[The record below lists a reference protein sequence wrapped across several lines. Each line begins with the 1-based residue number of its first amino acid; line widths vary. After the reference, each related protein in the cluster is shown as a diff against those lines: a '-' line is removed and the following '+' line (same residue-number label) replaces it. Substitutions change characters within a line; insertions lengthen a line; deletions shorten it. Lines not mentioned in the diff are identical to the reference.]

1 MLGYRAYFEVAERE
15 TVLEASLD
23 EFRSW
28 LVGKGYNVEAIGE
41 GAGAEI
47 APNVKAS
54 LTSIEGNDGSKAVRA
69 QVVERR
75 GEGAWT
81 SDLIIHIPAG
91 EQEPAAV
98 LLDIH
103 NPADDESQPISTGT
117 PRLARAL
124 LGTLAARDSLARLTD
139 HPILIRPN
147 DVEALAHAIRD
158 PNRHGLL
165 FVAGSAEALPLKAWT
180 KYVAALLRQT
190 AGLASAYVLDAEAT
204 RLLATLLG
212 PTHAVTPGTLRTY
225 LPGVDTDSELD
236 ARRHRILSTTRI
248 LNDRSQWIAA
258 ILGRRARENAVEAEL
273 PPQLQNI
280 LDQIAA
286 QSDDALVGRLPMPPA
301 PQPAPPAVADA
312 EVDDA
317 IATDEPSTQLAAAAP
332 PTHVV
337 EESAAPPTTTPL
349 EDTGD
354 SPTATISATDES
366 YLAAAAVMHEIL
378 GISDPSPHDW
388 ATLSALAHAGQ
399 QAERNQADVAHRI
412 EQLRAEIAS
421 VGHERRN
428 LGRRLEDEQLE
439 HAATYASLT
448 DTESELRRL
457 RLLLLQ
463 TEQAS
468 AVYVAP
474 DGAVESEPPGSFVDL
489 LASVLDLP
497 GIEFTGDESVTVRL
511 DVHDPLGLWANK
523 TWTILQALSDY
534 AQASLDGRCDR
545 DVHGYLLNLPAGCRG
560 YSANKHATNES
571 EDVQN
576 NTHFSG
582 ARIFSVPNGVEP
594 AGRVAMMAHFKIA
607 QSGLISPRL
616 HYYDDVRRSGKVYV
630 GYIGPHLPTKRTN

>member
-28 LVGKGYNVEAIGE
+28 LVGKGYDVEAIGE

-47 APNVKAS
+47 APNVEAS
-54 LTSIEGNDGSKAVRA
+54 LTSLEGGDGSKAFRA
-69 QVVERR
+69 QVVERH
-75 GEGAWT
+75 GDGTWT

-91 EQEPAAV
+91 DQVHAAV

-103 NPADDESQPISTGT
+103 NPGTDESQPISTGT

-139 HPILIRPN
+139 QPIPIQSD
-147 DVEALAHAIRD
+147 DVEALAAAIRD
-158 PNRHGLL
+158 PNRRGLL
-165 FVAGSAEALPLKAWT
+165 FVAGSAESLPLKAWT
-180 KYVAALLRQT
+180 RYVAALLRQT

-204 RLLATLLG
+204 RLLATVLG
-212 PTHAVTPGTLRTY
+212 PTHAVAPGTLRTY

-273 PPQLQNI
+273 PPQLQNV

-286 QSDDALVGRLPMPPA
+286 RSDDALVGRVPKSPPA
-301 PQPAPPAVADA
+301 EPPAVAEADG
-312 EVDDA
+312 A
-317 IATDEPSTQLAAAAP
+317 IATHEPPIELAVASP
-332 PTHVV
+332 
-337 EESAAPPTTTPL
+337 EEVA
-349 EDTGD
+349 EDTTAALD
-354 SPTATISATDES
+354 SADSSAATISATDES

-378 GISDPSPHDW
+378 GISDPSPRDW
-388 ATLSALAHAGQ
+388 ATLAALALAGQ
-399 QAERNQADVAHRI
+399 QAERKQADVAHRI
-412 EQLRAEIAS
+412 EQLRAEIGEI
-421 VGHERRN
+421 GHERRN

-439 HAATYASLT
+439 HAATYATLT
-448 DTESELRRL
+448 DTENELRRL

-474 DGAVESEPPGSFVDL
+474 AGAVESEPPGSFVDL
-489 LASVLDLP
+489 LASVSDLP